1 MDMLT
6 KNPPADHAP
15 IASAE
20 PIDRGALRAA
30 FRQEEAACVA
40 DRLRETQVFTRDHAA
55 IQAYAVKLIQDA
67 RKRDVSGID
76 AFLHQYGL
84 NTEEGIALM
93 CLAEALLRVPDS
105 RTADALIRDKIGEID
120 WREHL
125 NESDST
131 FVNAAT
137 FSLMLTGEVLER
149 PEQTQ
154 KALGRTLRGAMNR
167 LGEPVI
173 RQATFQAMRILGGQ
187 FVFGRTINEALKR
200 AGPER
205 ARGLTH
211 SFDMLGEAA
220 MTFADAERYRKAYL
234 DAIERLKD
242 ESDGTISG
250 SPGISVKLTALYPKY
265 DIFHAEKAKKALIP
279 IVTELAVRARDANIH
294 FTIDAEE
301 ADRLELS
308 LDIIEALASDDSL
321 FARPDGTR
329 WEGFGMAV
337 QAYQKRGVPLC
348 RWLIDLAEKYD
359 RKFMVRLVKGAY
371 WDTEIKISQVAG
383 LDDFPVF
390 TRKVATDVS
399 YMACA
404 DVMLSAPKRIYG
416 AFATHNAYTISAIV
430 QRAGAGTQFEFQ
442 RLHGMG
448 EELYA
453 ALAKAQGNAKTPVR
467 IYAPVGGHKDLLA
480 YLVRRLLEN
489 GANSSFVNRMADSDL
504 SAIDLAGDPVAELA
518 ALEPKRNPAIPLPKD
533 IFPGRRNSAGVDL
546 ADPLV
551 REPLLKR
558 LHDMR
563 ERQWEASPTFK
574 AEVPGE
580 IAPITAPFDHGMRI
594 GTRRDA
600 SAEEVDD
607 AIGRAAAIQPG
618 WNALGGEKRA
628 LLLEAAA
635 DAFEAHTDEILSLC
649 QLEAGKTLVDAVLE
663 IREAVDFLR
672 YYANEARRLFIE
684 PTELPGPT
692 GEHNY
697 LKLAGRGV
705 FATISPWNFPL
716 AIFIGPAAAALA
728 AGNTVVAKP
737 AEQTP
742 LIAAL
747 AVKLCHQAGIPEEV
761 FQLLPGGG
769 EVGQLITSDVRIAGV
784 AFTGSTATAQAINRG
799 LAARDGGIATLI
811 AETGGQNAM
820 IVDSTALPEQ
830 VTRDV
835 ISSAFQSAGQRC
847 SAQRV
852 LYIQEDVY
860 DEMLTMIR
868 GAFEA
873 LDVGDPTRFDTD
885 VGPVIDH
892 DAQAALERHVAR
904 SETIG
909 RTIWRGKEDSSLARG
924 SFVVPTIIEIEGIG
938 HLQRENFGPVLHIA
952 KFKGKDL
959 GQVVD
964 DINAVGF
971 GLTCGLHSRVEETR
985 RFVESRIK
993 VGNFYVN
1000 RNQIG
1005 AVVGSQPFG
1014 GEGLSGTGP
1023 KAGGPNYVAR
1033 FATER
1038 VVTVDTTAAGGNAT
1052 LLASL

>member
-1 MDMLT
+1 MT

-93 CLAEALLRVPDS
+93 CLAEALLRVPDG
-105 RTADALIRDKIGEID
+105 RTADALIRDKIGEIN

-154 KALGRTLRGAMNR
+154 KAMGRTLRGAMNR

-308 LDIIEALASDDSL
+308 LDIIEALAADDSL

-416 AFATHNAYTISAIV
+416 AFATHNAYTIAAIV

-504 SAIDLAGDPVAELA
+504 SAIELAGDPVAELA

-728 AGNTVVAKP
+728 AGNTVIAKP

-769 EVGQLITSDVRIAGV
+769 EVGQMITSDVRIAGV
-784 AFTGSTATAQAINRG
+784 SFTGSTQTAQAINRG

-892 DAQAALERHVAR
+892 DAQAALERHIAR

>member
-1 MDMLT
+1 MT

-93 CLAEALLRVPDS
+93 CLAEALLRVPDG
-105 RTADALIRDKIGEID
+105 RTADALIRDKIGEIN

-154 KALGRTLRGAMNR
+154 KAMGRTLRGAMNR

-187 FVFGRTINEALKR
+187 FVFGRSINEALKR

-234 DAIERLKD
+234 HAIERLKD

-416 AFATHNAYTISAIV
+416 AFATHNAYTIAAIV

-504 SAIDLAGDPVAELA
+504 SAIELAGDPVAELA

-533 IFPGRRNSAGVDL
+533 IFPGRRNSASVDL

-728 AGNTVVAKP
+728 AGNTVIAKP

-769 EVGQLITSDVRIAGV
+769 EVGQMITSDVRIAGV
-784 AFTGSTATAQAINRG
+784 SFTGSTQTAQAINRG

-873 LDVGDPTRFDTD
+873 LDVGDPTKFSTD

-892 DAQAALERHVAR
+892 DAQAALERHIAR

-909 RTIWRGKEDSSLARG
+909 RTIWRAEDDPSFARG
-924 SFVVPTIIEIEGIG
+924 SFVLPTIIEIEGIG

-952 KFKGKDL
+952 RFKGKDL
-959 GQVVD
+959 EKVVD

-985 RFVESRIK
+985 RLVESKIK

-1005 AVVGSQPFG
+1005 AVVESQPFG

>member
-1 MDMLT
+1 MDMMT

-93 CLAEALLRVPDS
+93 CLAEALLRVPDG
-105 RTADALIRDKIGEID
+105 RTADALIRDKIGEIN

-154 KALGRTLRGAMNR
+154 KAMGRTLRGAMNR

-308 LDIIEALASDDSL
+308 LDIIEALAADDSL

-416 AFATHNAYTISAIV
+416 AFATHNAYTIAAIV

-504 SAIDLAGDPVAELA
+504 SAIELAGDPVAELA

-728 AGNTVVAKP
+728 AGNTVIAKP

-769 EVGQLITSDVRIAGV
+769 EVGQMITSDVRIAGV
-784 AFTGSTATAQAINRG
+784 SFTGSTQTAQAINRG

-892 DAQAALERHVAR
+892 DAQAALERHIAR

>member
-6 KNPPADHAP
+6 KNPPADHSP
-15 IASAE
+15 IASTEAL
-20 PIDRGALRAA
+20 DRHAVRRA
-30 FRQEEAACVA
+30 FRQEEEACVNERLAQAA
-40 DRLRETQVFTRDHAA
+40 DYSRDHDQIHAS
-55 IQAYAVKLIQDA
+55 AVALIRDA
-67 RKRDVSGID
+67 RQRDVSGMD
-76 AFLHQYGL
+76 AFLYQYGL
-84 NTEEGIALM
+84 NTKEGIALM

-125 NESDST
+125 NKSDST

-137 FSLMLTGEVLER
+137 FSLMLTGEVLEKPDLHHKR
-149 PEQTQ
+149 ME
-154 KALGRTLRGAMNR
+154 RTLRGAANR

-173 RQATFQAMRILGGQ
+173 RNATWQAMRILGGQ
-187 FVFGRTINEALKR
+187 FVFGRTIGEALKR

-205 ARGLTH
+205 TRGLTH

-220 MTFADAERYRKAYL
+220 MTFADAERYRKAYI
-234 DAIERLKD
+234 DAIERLQS
-242 ESDGTISG
+242 ESDGTITG

-265 DIFHAEKAKKALIP
+265 DIFHAEKAVKTLVP
-279 IVTELAVRARDANIH
+279 ILSDLARRARDANIH

-301 ADRLELS
+301 ADRLEPS
-308 LDIIEALASDDSL
+308 LDVIEAMAADDSL
-321 FARPDGTR
+321 FVRPDGSR
-329 WEGFGMAV
+329 WEGFGLAV
-337 QAYQKRGVPLC
+337 QAYQKRAVPLC
-348 RWLIDLAEKYD
+348 RWVIDLAEKYD

-371 WDTEIKISQVAG
+371 WDTEIKVTQVAG

-399 YMACA
+399 FMACA
-404 DVMLSAPKRIYG
+404 DVLLGAPNRIYG
-416 AFATHNAYTISAIV
+416 AFATHNAYTIAAIKH
-430 QRAGAGTQFEFQ
+430 RAEEGTKFEFQ

-453 ALAKAQGNAKTPVR
+453 ALAKAEGNAKTPVR

-489 GANSSFVNRMADSDL
+489 GANSSFVNRMADSSQ
-504 SAIDLAGDPVAELA
+504 SAEDLAADPVAQLA
-518 ALEPKRNPAIPLPKD
+518 AMEPKRNPAIPLPKD
-533 IFPGRRNSAGVDL
+533 IFPGRRNSAGIDL
-546 ADPLV
+546 AAPLV
-551 REPLLKR
+551 RQPLLKR

-563 ERQWEASPTFK
+563 ERQWEAAPTFK

-607 AIGRAAAIQPG
+607 ALARAEAIQPA
-618 WNALGGEKRA
+618 WDALGGEKRA

-635 DAFEAHTDEILSLC
+635 DEFEAHTDEILSLC
-649 QLEAGKTLVDAVLE
+649 QLEAGKTIVDSVLE
-663 IREAVDFLR
+663 LREAVDFLR
-672 YYANEARRLFIE
+672 YYANEARRLFTE
-684 PTELPGPT
+684 PTQLPGPT

-697 LKLAGRGV
+697 MKLAGRGV

-728 AGNTVVAKP
+728 AGNTVIAKP

-747 AVKLCHQAGIPEEV
+747 AVKLCHKAGIPEEV

-769 EVGQLITSDVRIAGV
+769 EVGQLITSDQRIAGV
-784 AFTGSTATAQAINRG
+784 SFTGSTGTAQAINRS
-799 LAARDGGIATLI
+799 LAAREGGIATLI

-835 ISSAFQSAGQRC
+835 VASAFQSAGQRC

-868 GAFEA
+868 GAFQA
-873 LDVGDPTRFDTD
+873 LTVGDPTDFATD

-904 SETIG
+904 SATIG
-909 RTIWRGKEDSSLARG
+909 RTIWRAEDDPAFARG
-924 SFVVPTIIEIEGIG
+924 SFVLPTIIEIEGIG
-938 HLQRENFGPVLHIA
+938 HLQRENFGPVLHVA

-959 GQVVD
+959 GKVVD

-985 RFVESRIK
+985 RFVESKIK

-1005 AVVGSQPFG
+1005 AVVESQPFG

-1023 KAGGPNYVAR
+1023 KAGGPHYVAR